1 MSSQT
6 TNIVQYDAD
15 FSNSAAM
22 NVNAFDIGNDC
33 VILSRDTLGALQWG
47 GASINNE

>member
-1 MSSQT
+1 MSLRT

-15 FSNSAAM
+15 LLNSTAM

-33 VILSRDTLGALQWG
+33 VILSRDTIGALQWG
-47 GASINNE
+47 GASFNDG